1 LIQTAKYKKKETAH
15 NYIII
20 FFLSMEHFAV
30 ECFEIEAIKTLFNKQ
45 YSKEVFQYWWNIR
58 DTILLVNNLSS
69 GILTACLSG
78 IFLGKSEV
86 RVVIEKVRNSEPVKK
101 EIEGWILDKETEIKE
116 LRKNVRNGK
125 QLSKSKLEKYERLF
139 KIGKTNSAPVAFK
152 LLHYF
157 MEDDDVEPGNF
168 RKKERRR
175 SRMPPDLGR
184 MTARTSSLTT

>member
-1 LIQTAKYKKKETAH
+1 M
-15 NYIII
+15 
-20 FFLSMEHFAV
+20 SVEHFAV

-45 YSKEVFQYWWNIR
+45 YSKEVLQYWWNIR

-78 IFLGKSEV
+78 IFLSKSEV
-86 RVVIEKVRNSEPVKK
+86 RVVIEKVRNSDQVKR
-101 EIEGWILDKETEIKE
+101 EIENWILARETEIKE
-116 LRKNVRNGK
+116 LRKNVREGK

-157 MEDDDVEPGNF
+157 MEDDDVKPCNC
-168 RKKERRR
+168 RKSETRR
-175 SRMPPDLGR
+175 SRMPPDHEK
-184 MTARTSSLTT
+184 MMAKT